1 MKIKELLE
9 LLSESKG
16 NISEIR
22 INGFHFKSFDEIYNI
37 KNLASH
43 LEVDCWRVS
52 IECNKVILIIHSA
65 ECNEFQEPEDG
76 DREEEVEEEE
86 LTVGDV
92 LSRICFDDENTII
105 IYNRN
110 NGKIYDSDEDGVFAL
125 CELLCLDVREYA
137 QIHRGNHQTI
147 KIYSKFN

>member
-9 LLSESKG
+9 SLSEVKRY
-16 NISEIR
+16 ISEIR
-22 INGFHFKSFDEIYNI
+22 INGVKFNGFDDYKRSKGLLDGDE
-37 KNLASH
+37 
-43 LEVDCWRVS
+43 LEVKSWKASVEDY
-52 IECNKVILIIHSA
+52 KVILIIHA
-65 ECNEFQEPEDG
+65 EESQDQDSE
-76 DREEEVEEEE
+76 EEEVEEDE

-92 LSRICFDDENTII
+92 LSRICFDDENTIL

-125 CELLCLDVREYA
+125 CDLLCLDVREYA

-147 KIYSKFN
+147 KIYAKFN